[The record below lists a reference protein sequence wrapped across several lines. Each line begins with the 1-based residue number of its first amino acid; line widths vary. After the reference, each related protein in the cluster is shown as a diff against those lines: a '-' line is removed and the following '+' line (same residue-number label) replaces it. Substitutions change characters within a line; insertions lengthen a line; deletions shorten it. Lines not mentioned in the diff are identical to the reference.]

1 MATKNAE
8 EKEVKAPNAAPKAKA
23 PRAPKAKAAAKPKA
37 EPKPQLTKEDIQAAV
52 YEAVKAAMAEVK
64 AAEPK
69 PEVKAEEPKKEIK
82 PVVKTSDEKLMDSL
96 AFINLILGIVGIIAL
111 IATGFIV
118 EANRDPYLEGP
129 DLRPILAGVGVVL
142 VLPVLLQYACLRLFT
157 NISHRLSSMDKK
169 MDEK

>member
-1 MATKNAE
+1 M
-8 EKEVKAPNAAPKAKA
+8 
-23 PRAPKAKAAAKPKA
+23 AAAKTVWFCTSCGNESPKWMGRCPA
-37 EPKPQLTKEDIQAAV
+37 CGEWNTMV
-52 YEAVKAAMAEVK
+52 
-64 AAEPK
+64 
-69 PEVKAEEPKKEIK
+69 EEPKKEIK